1 MDMASN
7 LGGNLN
13 NGFNLNQFLQEYKTY
28 GDRQYFA
35 TENGKAAMEQRDI
48 QRAQEAVTEKG
59 LLSLTL
65 SEKLAELGIGDRVF
79 QQIGDSALGLL
90 KDIVDPITDYFE
102 KYDNIFNQDVYNSE
116 IQAYAKQMYFAREA
130 LAEDAASRA
139 NGQKFVLDM

>member
-1 MDMASN
+1 MASN
-7 LGGNLN
+7 LGGQLN

-48 QRAQEAVTEKG
+48 QRAEEAVTENS

-79 QQIGDSALGLL
+79 QQIGDTALGLL

>member
-1 MDMASN
+1 MASN

-48 QRAQEAVTEKG
+48 QRAQEAVTENG

-130 LAEDAASRA
+130 LAQDAASRA
-139 NGQKFVLDM
+139 TGQKFVLDM

>member
-1 MDMASN
+1 MASN

-48 QRAQEAVTEKG
+48 QRAQEAVTENG

-130 LAEDAASRA
+130 LAQDAASRA

>member
-1 MDMASN
+1 MASN